1 MSNQKTYREAI
12 EELEGIVSQIENEQI
27 DVDIL
32 TEKVKRATFLI
43 KLCKTKLRT
52 TEEQVKDVLSELEQ
66 EDKDQDI
73 EPF

>member
-1 MSNQKTYREAI
+1 MSNQETYREAI

-32 TEKVKRATFLI
+32 TEKVKRATYLI

-66 EDKDQDI
+66 EDKEEDI

>member
-32 TEKVKRATFLI
+32 TEKVKRATYLI

>member
-1 MSNQKTYREAI
+1 MSNQETYREAI

-32 TEKVKRATFLI
+32 TEKVKRATYLI

>member
-1 MSNQKTYREAI
+1 MSNQEMYREAI

-27 DVDIL
+27 DVDTL
-32 TEKVKRATFLI
+32 TEKVKRATYLI
-43 KLCKTKLRT
+43 KLCKTRLRT

>member
-1 MSNQKTYREAI
+1 MSNQETYREAI

-32 TEKVKRATFLI
+32 TERVKRATFLI

>member
-1 MSNQKTYREAI
+1 MSNQETYKEAM

-32 TEKVKRATFLI
+32 TEKVKRATYLI

-52 TEEQVKDVLSELEQ
+52 TEEEVKDVLSELEQ
-66 EDKDQDI
+66 EDKNQDI

>member
-1 MSNQKTYREAI
+1 MSNQETYREAI

>member
-1 MSNQKTYREAI
+1 MSNQETYREAI
-12 EELEGIVSQIENEQI
+12 EELEGIVSQIENEHI
-27 DVDIL
+27 DVDTL
-32 TEKVKRATFLI
+32 TEKVKRATYLI

-66 EDKDQDI
+66 EDKEEDI